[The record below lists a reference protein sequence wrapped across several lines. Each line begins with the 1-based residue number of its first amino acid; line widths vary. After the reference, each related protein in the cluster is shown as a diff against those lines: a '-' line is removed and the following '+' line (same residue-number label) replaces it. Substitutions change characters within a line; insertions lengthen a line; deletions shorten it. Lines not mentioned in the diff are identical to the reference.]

1 MKSVLIGGIG
11 NVLLGDDGI
20 GPYILH
26 QLESQYDFSDEVALA
41 DLGTPALDLTHQI
54 VGLRALILIDC
65 VRSNDTPGRIV
76 TYRKK
81 DILSI
86 VPAQRLDPHS
96 PALSECLMT
105 ADLLGAS
112 PEFVVLVGVV
122 GESYEP
128 GQPLSPAVE
137 QAVEPVIEQ
146 ILQELDRLG
155 YWHQEKRARQNPD
168 IWWGEVLDLSRFESR
183 E

>member
-1 MKSVLIGGIG
+1 MKSVLIGGVG

-26 QLESQYDFSDEVALA
+26 QLESQFEFSDEVALA

-65 VRSNDTPGRIV
+65 ARSDQKPGTIV

-81 DILSI
+81 EILSI
-86 VPAQRLDPHS
+86 APAQRLDPHS

-112 PEFVVLVGVV
+112 PEFVTLFGVV
-122 GESYEP
+122 GENHEP
-128 GQPLSPAVE
+128 GQALTPAVE
-137 QAVEPVIEQ
+137 RAVGQVIE
-146 ILQELDRLG
+146 LVLEELDRLG
-155 YWHQEKRARQNPD
+155 YWHRERRERQHPD

>member
-11 NVLLGDDGI
+11 NVLLGDDGV
-20 GPYILH
+20 GPHILH

-54 VGLRALILIDC
+54 AGLRALILIDC
-65 VRSNDTPGRIV
+65 VRTNDTPGTIV

-86 VPAQRLDPHS
+86 VPGQRLAPHS
-96 PALSECLMT
+96 PWLSECLVT

-112 PEFVVLVGVV
+112 PEFVVLLGIV
-122 GESYEP
+122 GESYES
-128 GQPLSPAVE
+128 GQPLTPAVE
-137 QAVEPVIEQ
+137 HAVGPVIEQ
-146 ILQELDRLG
+146 VLQELDRLG
-155 YWHQEKRARQNPD
+155 YWHQERRTRHNPD

>member
-26 QLESQYDFSDEVALA
+26 QLESQYDLSDEVALA

-65 VRSNDTPGRIV
+65 VRCNDTPGRTV
-76 TYRKK
+76 TYRKN

-86 VPAQRLDPHS
+86 VPAQKLDLHS

-128 GQPLSPAVE
+128 GQPLTSAVE
-137 QAVEPVIEQ
+137 RAVEPVIEQ

-155 YWHQEKRARQNPD
+155 YWHQEKHARQNPD